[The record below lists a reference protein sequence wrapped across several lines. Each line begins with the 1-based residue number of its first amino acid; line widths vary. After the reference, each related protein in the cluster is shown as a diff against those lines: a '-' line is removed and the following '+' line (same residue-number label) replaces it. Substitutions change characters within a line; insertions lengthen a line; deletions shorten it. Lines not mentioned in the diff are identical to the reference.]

1 MRLLR
6 LCRDYE
12 TLPVS
17 TLRSL
22 AGFSQKTGEKRLE
35 ILREIWGQ
43 LRGVA
48 SPGEPQKDRHWTE
61 KTGRGQHGG
70 HLESGTNGRY
80 SRLDVGLYSGICQ

>member
-43 LRGVA
+43 LQGWGQPLEA
-48 SPGEPQKDRHWTE
+48 TE
-61 KTGRGQHGG
+61 GPTLGGKTGKDAARRAPGKRRKWA
-70 HLESGTNGRY
+70 L
-80 SRLDVGLYSGICQ
+80 